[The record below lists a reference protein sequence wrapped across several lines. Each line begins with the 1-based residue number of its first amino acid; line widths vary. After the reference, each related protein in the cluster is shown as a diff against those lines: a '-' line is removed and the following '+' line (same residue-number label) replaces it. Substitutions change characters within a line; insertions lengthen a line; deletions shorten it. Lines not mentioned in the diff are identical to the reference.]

1 MWYFDRNAVI
11 IGAFALA
18 AAIGY
23 TPDAQA
29 AKGNSSSK
37 PMLSFTSDVASV
49 KEGGT
54 VLLSWASA
62 NVSKCTAS
70 GAWSGSQA
78 ATGSYRTQAL
88 KIDSTFTLTCQ
99 ASRGKIQRSV
109 LIDVVPA
116 PTTTES
122 TTSTGTTTESSTTS
136 TSGTTSGS
144 TSTTSGTTTET
155 STGTSSGSTTTSTT
169 TSGTTTTSPTTT
181 VTPRLA
187 LQASASAV
195 KTGESVTLTW
205 TGEAVSNCQ
214 ASGSWTGSRAT
225 NGSEVRSQLTT
236 SQSYTLTCDS
246 ATGQVVA
253 MTSVQVW
260 SGGTEITWSPPT
272 QNDDGTPLTD
282 LAAYRIYV
290 GTISRNYYQQV
301 DVSSAAVTKYFL
313 DLLPGEYYISM
324 SAIDAEG
331 NESALSNE
339 VRKLVQ

>member
-1 MWYFDRNAVI
+1 MWYFDRNAVV

-18 AAIGY
+18 VAIGY
-23 TPDAQA
+23 TPDAMA
-29 AKGNSSSK
+29 ARSSSSSK
-37 PMLSFTSDVASV
+37 PMLSLKSDVTSV
-49 KEGGT
+49 QEGGT

-62 NVSKCTAS
+62 SVTNCTAS
-70 GAWSGSQA
+70 GAWSGSQP
-78 ATGSYRTQAL
+78 TSGTFNTPPL
-88 KIDSTFTLTCQ
+88 KVDSTYTLTCQ
-99 ASRGKIQRSV
+99 SSRGKVQRSV

-116 PTTTES
+116 PTT
-122 TTSTGTTTESSTTS
+122 
-136 TSGTTSGS
+136 
-144 TSTTSGTTTET
+144 
-155 STGTSSGSTTTSTT
+155 TSSGSTTTSTT
-169 TSGTTTTSPTTT
+169 TSGTTTTT

-195 KTGESVTLTW
+195 KTGESVTLSW

-225 NGSEVRSQLTT
+225 SGSEVRSQLTT

-301 DVSSAAVTKYFL
+301 DVTSAAVTKYFL
-313 DLLPGEYYISM
+313 DLLPGEYYIAM
-324 SAIDAEG
+324 SALDAEG